1 MKLFIFN
8 MFTVFFTITI
18 VRSLFLKIFQNKIT
32 SFKNITK
39 YFLPVP
45 FAFFAFVLNTILY
58 VVVIEILGGELQE
71 QSRLGSAM
79 FYALLLLFS
88 FVYILH
94 INKSKIMSIYFVS
107 SKINYLFSR
116 RDLLFLFI
124 PMTMV
129 ISK

>member
-79 FYALLLLFS
+79 FLCPIITFFICLYITDKQVKDNEHLL
-88 FVYILH
+88 
-94 INKSKIMSIYFVS
+94 
-107 SKINYLFSR
+107 R
-116 RDLLFLFI
+116 
-124 PMTMV
+124 
-129 ISK
+129 

>member
-1 MKLFIFN
+1 

-79 FYALLLLFS
+79 FLCPIITFFICLYITYKQVKDNEHLL
-88 FVYILH
+88 
-94 INKSKIMSIYFVS
+94 
-107 SKINYLFSR
+107 R
-116 RDLLFLFI
+116 
-124 PMTMV
+124 
-129 ISK
+129 